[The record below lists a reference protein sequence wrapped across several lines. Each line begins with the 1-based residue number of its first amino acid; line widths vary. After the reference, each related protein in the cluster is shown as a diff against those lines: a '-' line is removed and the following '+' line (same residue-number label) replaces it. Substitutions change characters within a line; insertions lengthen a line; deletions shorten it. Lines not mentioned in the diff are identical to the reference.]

1 MFGNSASVL
10 CAQGVST
17 TNSSTGQITTVQ
29 VRQRGSICHTRRLML
44 IVISLLFSIILSGVQ
59 VNYMARHG
67 EPMVLTEV
75 IDTCEHIVGKCMIQ
89 VPRKKQRYDKWKD
102 IYWGYCSNY
111 KNFLRSTYISLDCD
125 NVMGWY
131 NVTILDNRS
140 VLPTELLQHV
150 LNEDQTRELIESYRI
165 IVEVLSTHHVSWF
178 VAFGTLIA
186 SIRSG
191 VLLNPWDD
199 DVDIMV
205 ERQQFENALK
215 SIPCSSKM
223 NGTHCK
229 MWKLTGEISLSWKDT
244 GMPYKVRRREQ
255 TYPFV
260 DINTFSVQEDF
271 AVVPTKELKSGH
283 IKSFNVSAE
292 LLYGVLTGNDE
303 IGNRS
308 HHQQRLIAVAE
319 SMGSDNQ
326 VNVSVPHHF
335 TRILH
340 QLYGDDVLERC
351 QSSYIHKRFC
361 KESACEN
368 PMANHMPSITFPC
381 CLLPKTLRRGVLEI
395 DDCLN
400 D

>member
-1 MFGNSASVL
+1 MFGNTARVL
-10 CAQGVST
+10 YARGVTT
-17 TNSSTGQITTVQ
+17 TNSSTGQITNVQERRRGTV
-29 VRQRGSICHTRRLML
+29 CHTR
-44 IVISLLFSIILSGVQ
+44 SLLLTASLLVFSIILSDVH
-59 VNYMARHG
+59 VYYSPRHG
-67 EPMVLTEV
+67 EPVILTEV

-89 VPRKKQRYDKWKD
+89 VPRKKKRYDKWKD
-102 IYWGYCSNY
+102 IHWGFCSHY

-131 NVTILDNRS
+131 NVTTLDNNS

-150 LNEDQTRELIESYRI
+150 SNEDQTRELMESYRVI
-165 IVEVLSTHHVSWF
+165 IEVLSTHHVSWF

-186 SIRSG
+186 SVRNG

-199 DVDIMV
+199 DADIMV

-215 SIPCSSKM
+215 GIPCSFRM
-223 NGTHCK
+223 TDTHCK
-229 MWKLTGEISLSWKDT
+229 MWNLTREITLSWKNT
-244 GMPYKVRRREQ
+244 GMPYKVHRRQ
-255 TYPFV
+255 KTYPFV
-260 DINTFSVQEDF
+260 DINTFSVQDDF
-271 AVVPTKELKSGH
+271 AVVPSKELKSGH
-283 IKSFNVSAE
+283 IKSFNVSTE
-292 LLYGVLTGNDE
+292 LLYGILTGNDE

-308 HHQQRLIAVAE
+308 HQQRLIPVAE
-319 SMGSDNQ
+319 SMRSDNL

-335 TRILH
+335 TRILQ

-395 DDCLN
+395 DNCLN
-400 D
+400 E